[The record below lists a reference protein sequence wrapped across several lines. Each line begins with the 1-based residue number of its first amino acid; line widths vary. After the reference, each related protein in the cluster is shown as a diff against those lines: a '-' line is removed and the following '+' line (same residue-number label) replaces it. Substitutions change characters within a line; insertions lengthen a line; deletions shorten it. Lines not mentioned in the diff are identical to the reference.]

1 MTTTR
6 AERLVGARSVFE
18 AGVRAREVQ
27 RVVDTLFLVEGGFS
41 ASDTATRAGFP
52 SVAAASRYMYRHGQ
66 PSLARWFEADRRKRE
81 RS

>member
-27 RVVDTLFLVEGGFS
+27 RVDDTLFLIDEGFS
-41 ASDTATRAGFP
+41 VEDTATRAGFP
-52 SVAAASRYMYRHGQ
+52 TVTAASRYMYRHGQ
-66 PSLARWFEADRRKRE
+66 PSLARWFEAERRRME
-81 RS
+81 RP